1 MKRTFTCKFH
11 FRGPQSPCDTNLKRN
26 TWWEKS
32 KNVQFCNI
40 LSTLQLFINIV
51 AVNKVVCDKFTSQVV
66 PGSEF
71 CIV

>member
-1 MKRTFTCKFH
+1 MMLNFTCKFH
-11 FRGPQSPCDTNLKRN
+11 FRGPQSPCDTNL
-26 TWWEKS
+26 WWEKS

-71 CIV
+71 LIV